1 MPKLSRTQII
11 FLVIFTISTILRF
24 WEFPNIPVGL
34 NQDEAS
40 ATVEAKAI
48 LETGADRWG
57 IPFPVYFPVFGSGMN
72 SLLTYLTVPF
82 VALFGVN
89 IFTTRIVSEL
99 LGLIAIYCCYKFV
112 KNISTD
118 NNALVATG
126 LLAFLPWHFMAS
138 RWGLESNMLPPFM
151 IIGMSMVSQAL
162 TKGGKWIYFCLFPLA
177 LAIYGYGTGIT
188 VVPILFVLI
197 FVFNYKEILLEKKKW
212 LISLGLFLV
221 TFAPLGLFIL
231 KNYVTKVNYDFEK
244 YLPFTAKLLNN
255 TRLDE
260 VGNDRLATITSNYE
274 FVLSGM
280 RDGLPWNTSPGFG
293 TIPEFLFIF
302 FWVGAAF
309 LLFIV
314 NKNYSNK
321 LNLLLSWLIANL
333 GCLALIPANVNRINT
348 IFIPIIITIGL
359 GIGFVYD
366 EITDLKFKKVYALG
380 VFIPLLI
387 FSWIFYTDYFTKYPE
402 KYHFPRDLEQPFA
415 EVVKLNQKTLI
426 TGRLPIN
433 YIFVLYYTDFPIKQ
447 FQKEA
452 APDAKNNNYSVQKFG
467 NYYLDENLI
476 KSESRSDGSF
486 AFLHELNE
494 AICNNEQI
502 TFKNKDYKVGVC
514 RN

>member
-1 MPKLSRTQII
+1 MPKLTRTQII
-11 FLVIFTISTILRF
+11 FLVIFVVSTILRF
-24 WEFPNIPVGL
+24 WQFPNIPVGL

-72 SLLTYLTVPF
+72 ALLTYLTVPF

-99 LGLIAIYCCYKFV
+99 LGLIAIYCCYRFV
-112 KNISTD
+112 KNISTGT
-118 NNALVATG
+118 NALIATG

-151 IIGMSMVSQAL
+151 IIGLALVSEAL
-162 TKGGKWIYFCLFPLA
+162 TRGGKWIYFCFIPLS

-188 VVPILFVLI
+188 VVPILLVLI
-197 FVFNYKEILLEKKKW
+197 FLFNRNQILLEKKKW
-212 LISLGLFLV
+212 LVSLGFFSI

-231 KNYVTKVNYDFEK
+231 KNYITKVNYDFEK
-244 YLPFTAKLLNN
+244 YLPFTAKLLAN

-260 VGNDRLATITSNYE
+260 VGSDRFATINANYE
-274 FVLSGM
+274 FILNGM

-302 FWVGAAF
+302 FFVGLAF
-309 LLFIV
+309 IIYKV
-314 NKNYSNK
+314 NKDTSNK
-321 LNLLLSWLIANL
+321 LNLLLAWLIANL

-359 GIGFVYD
+359 GIGFVINN
-366 EITDLKFKKVYALG
+366 ITDIKLKKVVALG
-380 VFIPLLI
+380 IFVPIFI
-387 FSWIFYTDYFTKYPE
+387 FSWIFYTDYFSKYPD

-415 EVVKLNQKTLI
+415 EIVKLNQKTFI
-426 TGRLPIN
+426 TSRLPIN

-452 APDAKNNNYSVQKFG
+452 APNAKNNDYSVRKFG
-467 NYYLDENLI
+467 NYYVDESLI
-476 KSESRSDGSF
+476 KSESRTDPSF
-486 AFLHELNE
+486 AFLLE
-494 AICNNEQI
+494 NNETVCSNEQL
-502 TFKNKDYKVGVC
+502 TFVNRDYKVGYC

>member
-11 FLVIFTISTILRF
+11 FLVIFVLSTILRF

-89 IFTTRIVSEL
+89 IFATRIVSEL

-112 KNISTD
+112 KNISTET
-118 NNALVATG
+118 NALIATG

-138 RWGLESNMLPPFM
+138 RWGLESNMLPPLM
-151 IIGMSMVSQAL
+151 IIGMSMISQTL
-162 TKGGKWIYFCLFPLA
+162 IKGGKWIYFCLLPLA

-188 VVPILFVLI
+188 VVPILLVLI
-197 FVFNYKEILLEKKKW
+197 FAFNYKEIMLEKRKW
-212 LISLGLFLV
+212 LISLGLFFI

-260 VGNDRLATITSNYE
+260 VGSDRLGTIISNYE
-274 FVLSGM
+274 FVLNGM
-280 RDGLPWNTSPGFG
+280 KDGLPWNTSPGFG
-293 TIPEFLFIF
+293 TIPEFLFLF
-302 FWVGAAF
+302 FFIGLAF
-309 LLFIV
+309 IIYTV
-314 NKNYSNK
+314 NKDTSNK
-321 LNLLLSWLIANL
+321 LNLLLSWLVANL

-359 GIGFVYD
+359 GIGFIYD
-366 EITDLKFKKVYALG
+366 KIDDLKFKKVYALG
-380 VFIPLLI
+380 VFIPILI
-387 FSWIFYTDYFTKYPE
+387 FSWIFYTDYFTKYPD

-452 APDAKNNNYSVQKFG
+452 APDAKNNDYSVRKFG

-476 KSESRSDGSF
+476 KNESKNDKSF
-486 AFLHELNE
+486 AFLYELNE
-494 AICNNEQI
+494 TVCNNEQI